1 MGMKSLA
8 EAIIMQSITDLWK
21 EDERESS
28 LKFFKGEDFSVCA
41 EMAGMDLPDQIKL
54 MTLVNKSVKHG
65 LVKKKIKKSLP
76 KAVDMRSGRI
86 MKESSRSLS
95 MAL

>member
-21 EDERESS
+21 EDERENC
-28 LKFFKGEDFSVCA
+28 LKFFKGEDFSICA
-41 EMAGMDLPDQIKL
+41 EMAGMGLSDQIEL

-65 LVKKKIKKSLP
+65 LVKKKTRKSLH
-76 KAVDMRSGRI
+76 KAVDIRFGRM
-86 MKESSRSLS
+86 MKQNAGSLS

>member
-8 EAIIMQSITDLWK
+8 EAIIMQSITDLWT
-21 EDERESS
+21 EDERENC

-41 EMAGMDLPDQIKL
+41 EMAGMKLPDQIKL
-54 MTLVNKSVKHG
+54 MTLVNKAVKHG
-65 LVKKKIKKSLP
+65 IAKKKFKKSLP
-76 KAVDMRSGRI
+76 KTENMRYGRE
-86 MKESSRSLS
+86 MKESAGALS

>member
-21 EDERESS
+21 EDERENC
-28 LKFFKGEDFSVCA
+28 LKFLKGEDFSVCA
-41 EMAGMDLPDQIKL
+41 EMAGMSLPDQIKL

-65 LVKKKIKKSLP
+65 IAKKKIKKSP
-76 KAVDMRSGRI
+76 YKAVDTRFGRT
-86 MKESSRSLS
+86 MKENAGSFS